1 MEWIEMNKNQK
12 DERHLKPPEEWTEY
26 ESALDFQERCN
37 SQTMKLDLT
46 PEQIERAE
54 KLNRRLNSRIVK
66 RFLSKGNTIEMLREK
81 GYSYE
86 WIQDALSYQEEE

>member
-1 MEWIEMNKNQK
+1 MNKNQK
-12 DERHLKPPEEWTEY
+12 DERHLKPPEEWTDY
-26 ESALDFQERCN
+26 EIALDFQERCN

-66 RFLSKGNTIEMLREK
+66 RFLSEGNTIEMLREK